1 MATATFIRQMN
12 WESDARLYRVVPP
25 VSQTR
30 WNPDSDQDETNTF
43 DYVVVSASGFMGRPE
58 TFIFPADKNGEVDN
72 YYELDGSFRGAL
84 DHERALR
91 NAGYD
96 VA

>member
-30 WNPDSDQDETNTF
+30 WNPDSDQDETNTH
-43 DYVVVSASGFMGRPE
+43 SIMLLSLLLASWAARR
-58 TFIFPADKNGEVDN
+58 
-72 YYELDGSFRGAL
+72 LSSFRPTRTAKL
-84 DHERALR
+84 TTTTNWTVRS
-91 NAGYD
+91 
-96 VA
+96 VAPWTMSGL